1 MMSNWFDFTFLD
13 QTLGLLDEDLLQ
25 VFNLKAEY
33 VQFSLVLL
41 LVTSLMWVVRPVI
54 EWIMLNHWSTMASYT
69 TSVLLALAFLQLVD
83 RYAMV
88 QKESMLPE
96 YYWPLCLLAISSYGV
111 LYSLFKVIKK
121 TWVHFSKR
129 SKKRAA

>member
-1 MMSNWFDFTFLD
+1 F
-13 QTLGLLDEDLLQ
+13 
-25 VFNLKAEY
+25 
-33 VQFSLVLL
+33 LVLL

-54 EWIMLNHWSTMASYT
+54 EWMMLKNWFTIATYT

-111 LYSLFKVIKK
+111 IYCLFKLMEK
-121 TWVHFSKR
+121 TWVRFSKR